1 MNATTQLKLMMLS
14 ILYWTCRKQIHIIL
28 CTCQNE
34 NGSKLVENGPNRC
47 FQNEK
52 EIPLK
57 FIALARKAKTCK
69 FNHVK
74 LYKEILLK
82 FNDVLSAQCT
92 IQHTFYLVLVS
103 STR

>member
-1 MNATTQLKLMMLS
+1 MQPTQLKLMMLS

-28 CTCQNE
+28 CTCHN
-34 NGSKLVENGPNRC
+34 ENGPNRC

-57 FIALARKAKTCK
+57 FISLARKAKTCK

-82 FNDVLSAQCT
+82 FNDVLSAQCA

>member
-1 MNATTQLKLMMLS
+1 MRPQLKLMMLS

-28 CTCQNE
+28 CTCQ
-34 NGSKLVENGPNRC
+34 SENGPNRY

-52 EIPLK
+52 ETPLTS
-57 FIALARKAKTCK
+57 IALARKAKTCK

-74 LYKEILLK
+74 LYKDILLK